1 MSAAFLSLIWVFLI
15 TLQLAYLLF
24 FCGRMILIKWRLLET
39 SPPLTKWT
47 KSRGW
52 CTDDQTTTG
61 SACQDCHLLLVSS
74 QQELVLED
82 DVWASCRPN
91 TKLFVHTGGTRRKA
105 GASWESVPPPM
116 ALPPVSPPPSPPTHP
131 ATHSPLSSYIPGALF
146 FAGKHSSAAGGEME
160 LFWRI
165 NGNSTSRMV
174 LFTVRSSRF
183 TALSYVLCSVPGTV
197 KFLWCKI

>member
-1 MSAAFLSLIWVFLI
+1 MSAAFLSLIWVRVFLI

-52 CTDDQTTTG
+52 CTDEQTTTG

-105 GASWESVPPPM
+105 GASWESVPPPHG
-116 ALPPVSPPPSPPTHP
+116 PPSC
-131 ATHSPLSSYIPGALF
+131 LSSSISSHPPRHTLTTF
-146 FAGKHSSAAGGEME
+146 FLHPWCSIFCWEAFFCSGRG
-160 LFWRI
+160 
-165 NGNSTSRMV
+165 NGIV
-174 LFTVRSSRF
+174 LKDQWKFHFQNGLVYC
-183 TALSYVLCSVPGTV
+183 AVL
-197 KFLWCKI
+197 